1 MARGTAGDVVVVRRR
16 LDRCGGGCGCDGCGC
31 NGCGGCGGDGGGGF
45 HQTFERDRRAAVL
58 QALVRGQAVLGPV
71 SPPAELARVQRV
83 RPAVL
88 VQEMPFQ
95 RVVAAERPPAVRT
108 VLWLVDAAVGRRW

>member
-1 MARGTAGDVVVVRRR
+1 MAGGTAGNVVVRRLGR
-16 LDRCGGGCGCDGCGC
+16 
-31 NGCGGCGGDGGGGF
+31 GGGGGSGGGL
-45 HQTFERDRRAAVL
+45 HQTLERDRRAPVL

-71 SPPAELARVQRV
+71 PAPAELAHVQRA

-88 VQEMPFQ
+88 VQEVPFQ